1 MTSPDEIL
9 QEIDARLPEALT
21 LTVGRMV
28 GTKIKANHLALDRDA
43 ADALCEQCRVARD
56 LISEGA
62 PVSYTATAE
71 LDDGEFFV
79 IDDAETLA
87 ELGAFRRL
95 ADNLG
100 AIPQVTPA
108 ALDLAIKL
116 YAVAVGNETDRI
128 LFVRRTNPRLAHRAG
143 RFLALG
149 QERLTRIEGPVFSF
163 SADFDFVLGQNWA
176 VVIDQKSFE
185 ILFRQIGLVEQ
196 HVSTWIKGITEH
208 LPMSA
213 ASIES
218 LQEVALRD
226 SRTWRRL
233 RDIKHRGHLAH
244 VTLAQVAEYA
254 GEVGLDSDKV
264 VVNGE
269 LVFDPS
275 DRFGFLH
282 LLNEDLYKG
291 RLTGQAFESQR
302 KSAMG

>member
-1 MTSPDEIL
+1 MISPVEIL
-9 QEIDARLPEALT
+9 QEIDARLHEALT

-28 GTKIKANHLALDRDA
+28 GTKIKANHLALDHDA
-43 ADALCEQCRVARD
+43 ADALREQCHVAHNR
-56 LISEGA
+56 IGEGA
-62 PVSYTATAE
+62 PASYTATAE

-79 IDDAETLA
+79 IDDTDTLA
-87 ELGAFRRL
+87 ELVAFRSL

-108 ALDLAIKL
+108 ELDLTIKL
-116 YAVAVGNETDRI
+116 YAVAVGNESDRI

-143 RFLALG
+143 RFLAIG
-149 QERLTRIEGPVFSF
+149 QERLKRIDGPVFSF
-163 SADFDFVLGQNWA
+163 SADFDFVLGKNWA
-176 VVIDQKSFE
+176 VVLDQKSFE

-196 HVSTWIKGITEH
+196 HISTWIKGITEH
-208 LPMSA
+208 LPMGA
-213 ASIES
+213 ASVES
-218 LQEVALRD
+218 LQKVALRD

-244 VTLAQVAEYA
+244 VTLEDVAEYA
-254 GEVGLDSDKV
+254 DAVGLDSDKV

-302 KSAMG
+302 KSAMD

>member
-28 GTKIKANHLALDRDA
+28 GTKIKAKHLALDSDA
-43 ADALCEQCRVARD
+43 ADALREQCHVARD
-56 LISEGA
+56 RISEGVPA
-62 PVSYTATAE
+62 SYTAMAE

-79 IDDAETLA
+79 IDDVETLA
-87 ELGAFRRL
+87 ELGAFRGL
-95 ADNLG
+95 VENLG

-108 ALDLAIKL
+108 ELDLAIRL
-116 YAVAVGNETDRI
+116 YAVTVGDESDRI

-143 RFLALG
+143 RFLAIG
-149 QERLTRIEGPVFSF
+149 RERLTRIEGPVFSF
-163 SADFDFVLGQNWA
+163 SADFHFVLGQNWA
-176 VVIDQKSFE
+176 VVLDQRSFE
-185 ILFRQIGLVEQ
+185 FLFRQIGLVEQ

-208 LPMSA
+208 LSMSA
-213 ASIES
+213 ASIEN
-218 LQEVALRD
+218 LQKVALRD

-233 RDIKHRGHLAH
+233 RDIEHRGHLAH
-244 VTLAQVAEYA
+244 VTLEQVAEYA
-254 GEVGLDSDKV
+254 GQVGLDSEKV

-302 KSAMG
+302 KSAMD

>member
-1 MTSPDEIL
+1 MISPDEIL
-9 QEIDARLPEALT
+9 QEIDARLDEALT
-21 LTVGRMV
+21 LTVGRLV

-43 ADALCEQCRVARD
+43 ADALREQCHAARK

-62 PVSYTATAE
+62 PASYTATAE

-87 ELGAFRRL
+87 ELGAFRTL
-95 ADNLG
+95 AENLG
-100 AIPQVTPA
+100 AIPQVTPVE
-108 ALDLAIKL
+108 LNLAIKL
-116 YAVAVGNETDRI
+116 YSVAVGNESDRI
-128 LFVRRTNPRLAHRAG
+128 LFVRRTNPRIPHRAG
-143 RFLALG
+143 RFLAIG
-149 QERLTRIEGPVFSF
+149 QERLKRIDGPVFSF
-163 SADFDFVLGQNWA
+163 SANFDFVLGQDWT

-196 HVSTWIKGITEH
+196 HVSTWIKGITDH
-208 LPMSA
+208 LSMSG

-218 LQEVALRD
+218 LQKVALRD

-233 RDIKHRGHLAH
+233 RDIEHRGHLAH
-244 VTLAQVAEYA
+244 VTLEQVAEYA
-254 GEVGLDSDKV
+254 GEVGLDSDKI

-291 RLTGQAFESQR
+291 LLTGQAFESQR
-302 KSAMG
+302 KSAMD